1 MSQLRVTDRE
11 LAKGIRLQTN
21 AHHLVVVLPHVA
33 KVALLG
39 MYFATNKNFL
49 LPRGLSRLR
58 QLQDIYRRYATA
70 QLLIVGHTDTSGDPE
85 YNETL
90 SLERAEAMAA
100 YLEDDVAA
108 WLARYDSDVAEAKR
122 WGASEDVAMLRHVLS
137 KVPHPVVPRAG
148 VDELESLTH
157 AFRTQNGISAQGE
170 MDDETRR
177 ALIAQYMAEDGTT
190 LPRKMSVTVHGCGE
204 YFPLDRSG
212 SKLDTAA
219 VDGADDPLDRR
230 VELFFFNGQDGIQ
243 PPPPG
248 PRSKRGSPEYPA
260 WRNGAKPVGEW
271 TLPLDGVAAARCPSR
286 FSQGCS
292 FPKPSMVPTL
302 RKVAALLRDDA
313 LLNVEV
319 IGHTDNLGPR
329 DGNLALS
336 KDRAECVAAW
346 LTHDAAAFRR
356 RFDAGDAFRRWEWE
370 ELQWILLAVPI
381 AQRPA
386 YVARVD
392 GYAGPQT
399 HEALAL
405 FQATHDLPVTGLADD
420 ATLDRLILAY
430 FDLIGPP
437 VPAQRVSC
445 FGAGPDHPR
454 LTFGPRQEVLDE
466 DGSVQQLRR
475 ADLFVTTGRM
485 SPPGDELARN
495 ADAYPRWCQQVRAD
509 VSLPPLFQTSV
520 AFVNERTLP
529 RPGQQVEVLA
539 PTTDG
544 QEGLSIAQGVTDAE
558 GYLAVELPRG
568 SYKVRAYAEDQVL
581 RGALAIDPDVYGAQR
596 IALIPEG
603 QDS

>member
-212 SKLDTAA
+212 SKLDTVA

-248 PRSKRGSPEYPA
+248 PRSSGVRRNIRLGATVPNPWGNGHCRSTASQQPVVQAASARG
-260 WRNGAKPVGEW
+260 
-271 TLPLDGVAAARCPSR
+271 AAFPSR
-286 FSQGCS
+286 
-292 FPKPSMVPTL
+292 
-302 RKVAALLRDDA
+302 
-313 LLNVEV
+313 
-319 IGHTDNLGPR
+319 
-329 DGNLALS
+329 
-336 KDRAECVAAW
+336 
-346 LTHDAAAFRR
+346 
-356 RFDAGDAFRRWEWE
+356 
-370 ELQWILLAVPI
+370 
-381 AQRPA
+381 
-386 YVARVD
+386 
-392 GYAGPQT
+392 
-399 HEALAL
+399 
-405 FQATHDLPVTGLADD
+405 
-420 ATLDRLILAY
+420 
-430 FDLIGPP
+430 
-437 VPAQRVSC
+437 
-445 FGAGPDHPR
+445 
-454 LTFGPRQEVLDE
+454 
-466 DGSVQQLRR
+466 
-475 ADLFVTTGRM
+475 
-485 SPPGDELARN
+485 
-495 ADAYPRWCQQVRAD
+495 RWCPPYVR
-509 VSLPPLFQTSV
+509 
-520 AFVNERTLP
+520 LP
-529 RPGQQVEVLA
+529 RCCEMTLC
-539 PTTDG
+539 
-544 QEGLSIAQGVTDAE
+544 
-558 GYLAVELPRG
+558 
-568 SYKVRAYAEDQVL
+568 
-581 RGALAIDPDVYGAQR
+581 
-596 IALIPEG
+596 
-603 QDS
+603 